1 MEGFGYTVNHGCLYE
16 IAVVVIA
23 RTRGSGTTSRRD
35 APKRPKEQVRLGPA
49 LRRAWVG
56 YQRRLDE
63 KMTAAG
69 FADRGFP
76 DGRVLR
82 MCSGPAETTVSQIG
96 KQLGITR
103 QGASK
108 IVAGLQDR
116 RYVTL
121 SRSAIDGR
129 EKIVKL
135 TPRAVDYL
143 AAQRKAADA
152 IESQIRSEL
161 GAEVLA
167 NLFHLADVLGGAD
180 DLRMSDYLRQMRR
193 VGGSLHADQ

>member
-1 MEGFGYTVNHGCLYE
+1 VT
-16 IAVVVIA
+16 A
-23 RTRGSGTTSRRD
+23 SSRD
-35 APKRPKEQVRLGPA
+35 SESISQGEAPKRLGPA

-56 YQRRLDE
+56 YQRQLDE
-63 KMTAAG
+63 KMAAAG

-82 MCSGPAETTVSQIG
+82 MCTGPTETTVSQIG
-96 KQLGITR
+96 RELGITR

-121 SRSAIDGR
+121 SPSANDGR
-129 EKIVKL
+129 EKVVIL

-143 AAQRKAADA
+143 ANQTKAAHA
-152 IESQIRSEL
+152 IERRLRAEL
-161 GAEVLA
+161 GPEVLA
-167 NLFHLADVLGGAD
+167 NVFRLADALAGDD

-193 VGGSLHADQ
+193 VRGQTHSDQ

>member
-1 MEGFGYTVNHGCLYE
+1 M
-16 IAVVVIA
+16 
-23 RTRGSGTTSRRD
+23 
-35 APKRPKEQVRLGPA
+35 RLGTA

-63 KMTAAG
+63 EMATAG

-96 KQLGITR
+96 RELGITR

-108 IVAGLQDR
+108 IVAGLRDR

-121 SRSAIDGR
+121 SASATDKR
-129 EKIVKL
+129 EKFVTL
-135 TPRAVDYL
+135 TPRAVTYL
-143 AAQRKAADA
+143 ASQRKAARD
-152 IESQIRSEL
+152 IERRLRNDLGEEGFTVLYRLLEALSGDEDIR
-161 GAEVLA
+161 
-167 NLFHLADVLGGAD
+167 
-180 DLRMSDYLRQMRR
+180 LRDYLRKMRTEE
-193 VGGSLHADQ
+193 